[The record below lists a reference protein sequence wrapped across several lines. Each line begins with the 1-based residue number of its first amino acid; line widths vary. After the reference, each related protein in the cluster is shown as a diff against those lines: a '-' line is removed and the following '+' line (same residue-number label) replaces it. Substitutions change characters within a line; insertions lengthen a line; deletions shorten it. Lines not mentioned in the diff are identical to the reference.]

1 MDIAAMSM
9 GMAQAN
15 LAQQVSVSVTKK
27 AMDLAEVQ
35 MDGLVDMMRDM
46 TPSFGHSLDI
56 RV

>member
-9 GMAQAN
+9 QMAQAN
-15 LAQQVSVSVTKK
+15 LMQQVSTSVTKK
-27 AMDLAEVQ
+27 AMDIAEVQ
-35 MDGLVDMMRDM
+35 MQGIVDMMQGQ